1 MMQQMKQSHDTY
13 GSNQDAAPDAQLMPW
28 SYRLPIWGRFLVD
41 LVSGIIVGVVGTM
54 AHRMGASMNI
64 PYGLAIAY
72 LMVIISTWSARS
84 RDGVSGLALHLIG
97 SSLVVWTV
105 MPGYGPG
112 GDAMIPVGFGGDDPM
127 PFFSEQA
134 GYMWLYG
141 VVLIPVVML
150 VLPKRWFV
158 TPPRK
163 ETRDGAFAA
172 DTQTNEGKTSDNAQP
187 VE

>member
-105 MPGYGPG
+105 MSGYGPG

-134 GYMWLYG
+134 GCRPYSVCDAG
-141 VVLIPVVML
+141 AAETL
-150 VLPKRWFV
+150 VRH
-158 TPPRK
+158 
-163 ETRDGAFAA
+163 
-172 DTQTNEGKTSDNAQP
+172 TSA
-187 VE
+187 

>member
-1 MMQQMKQSHDTY
+1 
-13 GSNQDAAPDAQLMPW
+13 
-28 SYRLPIWGRFLVD
+28 
-41 LVSGIIVGVVGTM
+41 
-54 AHRMGASMNI
+54 
-64 PYGLAIAY
+64 
-72 LMVIISTWSARS
+72 
-84 RDGVSGLALHLIG
+84 
-97 SSLVVWTV
+97 
-105 MPGYGPG
+105 
-112 GDAMIPVGFGGDDPM
+112 M

-163 ETRDGAFAA
+163 ETRDGAFAT